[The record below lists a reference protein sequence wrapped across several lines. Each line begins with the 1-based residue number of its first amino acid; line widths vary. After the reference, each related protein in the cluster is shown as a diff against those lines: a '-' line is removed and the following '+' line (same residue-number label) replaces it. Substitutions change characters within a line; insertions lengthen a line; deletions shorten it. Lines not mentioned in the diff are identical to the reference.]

1 MGTFERTPIAAFFID
16 WLTISQE
23 FDFDLPVVC
32 DVFTLTIDA
41 NTDEVLSTRQP
52 RFKHE
57 ASHSTSITIHVQ
69 GRKIRV
75 EGNPSRVGR
84 LDNLFGFT
92 TIEQCVSV
100 YNAILREYGL
110 PGFTRCTGSDL
121 RQGQSGGSA
130 GDWIGDGAKI
140 ERIDL
145 TTNVSVGEGNVL
157 AYLRGV
163 SSQRLGHSIGFLY
176 PNGRTVSWTPKGNG
190 KGGRLQYRKAYDKAF
205 EMDANLL
212 PRMKRLYGDESPE
225 FQYAQRVRDYCAEHG
240 VVRME
245 QELKNEFLQRH
256 HLAWWGLF
264 DERRFGELH
273 GEFLRV
279 DERLQVTAM
288 DMMTIADKLLEKGIV
303 NSRQAANSTASWAIL
318 WMHGSPFPGN
328 QRSLGTHA
336 ARLNKI
342 GINIR
347 NACDTSRFAPVFVRQ
362 CREITKSNVLAIPS
376 WYQRANHLQVAA

>member
-1 MGTFERTPIAAFFID
+1 MVID

-23 FDFDLPVVC
+23 HPHDLPVVC

-41 NTDEVLSTRQP
+41 NTNEVLSTRQP

-57 ASHSTSITIHVQ
+57 ASHSTSVTIHVQ
-69 GRKIRV
+69 GRKVRV

-92 TIEQCVSV
+92 SIDQCVAV
-100 YNAILREYGL
+100 YNRLLSEYGL
-110 PGFTRCTGSDL
+110 PGFTRGTQLMQRQVQRATGTWDEQLIS
-121 RQGQSGGSA
+121 
-130 GDWIGDGAKI
+130 DGAKI

-145 TTNVSVGEGNVL
+145 TTNVSVGEGNAL
-157 AYLRGV
+157 AYLRGL
-163 SSQRLGHSIGFLY
+163 SSQRIGHSIGFLY

-205 EMDANLL
+205 EMDENLL
-212 PRMKRLYGDESPE
+212 PKIKRLYGDQSPE
-225 FQYAQRVRDYCAEHG
+225 FAYVQRVRNFCAAQG

-245 QELKNEFLQRH
+245 QELKSEFLQREG
-256 HLAWWGLF
+256 LAYWGLF
-264 DERRFGELH
+264 DERKFSALH
-273 GEFLRV
+273 DEFLAV
-279 DERLQVTAM
+279 DDRLKVTAM
-288 DMMTIADKLLEKGIV
+288 DIVSISEQLIAEHIV
-303 NSRQAANSTASWAIL
+303 DSVRAANTTAIYAIQ
-318 WMHGSPFPGN
+318 WMHGQQFDFSKS
-328 QRSLGTHA
+328 QVKTHA
-336 ARLNKI
+336 ARLNRI

-362 CREITKSNVLAIPS
+362 AREITKSTVIQIPD

>member
-1 MGTFERTPIAAFFID
+1 MFID

-23 FDFDLPVVC
+23 HDHDLPIVC

-41 NTDEVLSTRQP
+41 NTNEVLSTRQP

-57 ASHSTSITIHVQ
+57 ASFSTSVSIHVQ

-92 TIEQCVSV
+92 SIEQCVSV
-100 YNAILREYGL
+100 YNALLREYGL
-110 PGFTRCTGSDL
+110 PGFTRCTRLDI
-121 RQGQSGGSA
+121 RQGESGAKS
-130 GDWIGDGAKI
+130 GDRIADGAKI

-145 TTNVSVGEGNVL
+145 TTNVSLGEGNVL

-163 SSQRLGHSIGFLY
+163 SSQRIGHSIGFLY
-176 PNGRTVSWTPKGNG
+176 PNGRTVAWTPKGNG

-205 EMDANLL
+205 EMDQNCL
-212 PRMKRLYGDESPE
+212 PKIKRVFGEESE
-225 FQYAQRVRDYCAEHG
+225 EYKYVQRVKNYCAQEG

-245 QELKNEFLQRH
+245 QELKSEYLQREA
-256 HLAWWGLF
+256 LCYWGLF
-264 DERRFGELH
+264 DERRLAELH
-273 GEFLRV
+273 SEFLKI
-279 DERLQVTAM
+279 DEKLKVTAM
-288 DMMTIADKLLEKGIV
+288 DIVSIAEQLIAEGVCETLR
-303 NSRQAANSTASWAIL
+303 SARTTASYAL
-318 WMHGSPFPGN
+318 EWMS
-328 QRSLGTHA
+328 GTSNIDFSKSQVKGHA
-336 ARLNKI
+336 AKLNRI

-362 CREITKSNVLAIPS
+362 CREVTKSALVVPM
-376 WYQRANHLQVAA
+376 WYQRPNHLQQVAA

>member
-1 MGTFERTPIAAFFID
+1 MFID

-23 FDFDLPVVC
+23 HDHDLPVVC

-41 NTDEVLSTRQP
+41 NTNEVLSTRQP

-57 ASHSTSITIHVQ
+57 ASFSTSVTIHVQ

-92 TIEQCVSV
+92 SIEQCVSV
-100 YNAILREYGL
+100 YNALLREYGL
-110 PGFTRCTGSDL
+110 PGFTRCTRIDI
-121 RQGQSGGSA
+121 RQGESGAKS
-130 GDWIGDGAKI
+130 GDRIADGAKI

-145 TTNVSVGEGNVL
+145 TTNVSLGEGNVL

-163 SSQRLGHSIGFLY
+163 SSQRIGHSIGFLY
-176 PNGRTVSWTPKGNG
+176 PNGRTVAWTPKGNG

-205 EMDANLL
+205 EMDQNCL
-212 PRMKRLYGDESPE
+212 PKIKRVFGEESE
-225 FQYAQRVRDYCAEHG
+225 EYKYVLRVKNYCAQEG

-245 QELKNEFLQRH
+245 QELKSEYLQREA
-256 HLAWWGLF
+256 LCYWGLF
-264 DERRFGELH
+264 DERRLAELH
-273 GEFLRV
+273 SEFLKI
-279 DERLQVTAM
+279 DEKLKVTAM
-288 DMMTIADKLLEKGIV
+288 DIVSIAEQLVAEGVCDTLR
-303 NSRQAANSTASWAIL
+303 SARTTASYAL
-318 WMHGSPFPGN
+318 EWMS
-328 QRSLGTHA
+328 GTSNIDFSKSQVKGHA
-336 ARLNKI
+336 AKLNRI

-362 CREITKSNVLAIPS
+362 CREVTKNTLAVPT
-376 WYQRANHLQVAA
+376 WYQRPNHLQQVAA

>member
-1 MGTFERTPIAAFFID
+1 MFID

-23 FDFDLPVVC
+23 HDHDLPVVC

-41 NTDEVLSTRQP
+41 NTNEVLSTRQP

-57 ASHSTSITIHVQ
+57 ASFSTSVTIHVQ

-92 TIEQCVSV
+92 SIEQCVSV
-100 YNAILREYGL
+100 YNGLLREYGL
-110 PGFTRCTGSDL
+110 PGFTRCTRIDI
-121 RQGQSGGSA
+121 RQGESGAKS
-130 GDWIGDGAKI
+130 GDRIADGAKI

-145 TTNVSVGEGNVL
+145 TTNVSLGEGNVL

-163 SSQRLGHSIGFLY
+163 SSQRIGHSIGFLY
-176 PNGRTVSWTPKGNG
+176 PNGRTVAWTPKGNG

-205 EMDANLL
+205 EMDQNCL
-212 PRMKRLYGDESPE
+212 PKIKRVFGEESE
-225 FQYAQRVRDYCAEHG
+225 EYKYVLRVKNYCAQEG

-245 QELKNEFLQRH
+245 QELKSEYLQREA
-256 HLAWWGLF
+256 LCYWGLF
-264 DERRFGELH
+264 DERRLAELH
-273 GEFLRV
+273 SEFLKI
-279 DERLQVTAM
+279 DEKLKVTAM
-288 DMMTIADKLLEKGIV
+288 DIVSIAEQLVAEGVCDTLR
-303 NSRQAANSTASWAIL
+303 SARTTASYAL
-318 WMHGSPFPGN
+318 EWMS
-328 QRSLGTHA
+328 GTSNIDFSKSQVKGHA
-336 ARLNKI
+336 AKLNRI

-362 CREITKSNVLAIPS
+362 CREVTKSTLAVPT
-376 WYQRANHLQVAA
+376 WYQRPNHLQQVAA